1 MKQSQRL
8 QQIDRMVTRHYNH
21 IFDCCCDH
29 GFLGQALLQ
38 RNIADTV
45 HFVDVVE
52 PIMAELQDQLERL
65 YGTGYPRN
73 SWQVQ
78 CQDVAALSLPKDG
91 STLVIIA
98 GVGGDLLIDL
108 VTALVS
114 AHPDRSLEFILCPV
128 YHNYKVRQ
136 ALRELSLSLID
147 EQLVHENRQSYEV
160 LHLASSAT
168 DIEAEPIS
176 PVGKRMWD
184 LSKTEHQQYLD
195 RTIAHYERMS
205 QRRESAVGSTSAEDI
220 VAQYKAL
227 RLPRPLK
234 PEKC

>member
-38 RNIADTV
+38 REVADTI

-52 PIMAELQDQLERL
+52 PIMAELQERL
-65 YGTGYPRN
+65 EQFYCTDYSRN

-78 CQDVAALSLPKDG
+78 CQDVARLSLPAEG

-98 GVGGDLLIDL
+98 GVGGDLLIEL
-108 VTALVS
+108 VTALVQ
-114 AHPDRSLEFILCPV
+114 AHPDHVLEFILCPV

-136 ALRELSLSLID
+136 ALTKLDLGLID
-147 EQLVHENRQSYEV
+147 EKLVHENRQSYEV
-160 LHLASSAT
+160 LHLTNSVSG
-168 DIEAEPIS
+168 AEVEPLS
-176 PVGKRMWD
+176 PVGNRMWD
-184 LSKTEHQQYLD
+184 LSRADHLQYLD
-195 RTIAHYERMS
+195 KTIKHYQRMS
-205 QRRESAVGSTSAEDI
+205 QRRESLVGSISAETI
-220 VAQYKAL
+220 VAQYSAL
-227 RLPRPLK
+227 RLS
-234 PEKC
+234 